1 MKLWDNQNMPLI
13 RRRDIKERDRP
24 LGLIDY
30 IRVKLMRGYITKQTH
45 LIIPPYGSSAGC
57 APQIYC
63 SNSDAPSSSTSA
75 LLNCVS

>member
-13 RRRDIKERDRP
+13 RRRDIKECDRP

-45 LIIPPYGSSAGC
+45 
-57 APQIYC
+57 
-63 SNSDAPSSSTSA
+63 N
-75 LLNCVS
+75 